1 MQRQYS
7 VVKLATEVA
16 ETWGTLSVRHIR
28 KSLESTD
35 LRHQE
40 HYESEAVRCAVEAAH
55 HAIRA
60 QMYTE
65 RGL

>member
-16 ETWGTLSVRHIR
+16 ETWGTLSAIHIR
-28 KSLESTD
+28 KSLEAKTKSSKELHAHD
-35 LRHQE
+35 
-40 HYESEAVRCAVEAAH
+40 AVRCAVEAAH

-60 QMYTE
+60 QIYRE